1 MKDCP
6 HVFFVGNQP
15 KFETTL
21 VEGPLGQV
29 VRVISVPEFR
39 KTGEVILLDLETLE
53 PELVKVGIFEG

>member
-1 MKDCP
+1 
-6 HVFFVGNQP
+6 
-15 KFETTL
+15 
-21 VEGPLGQV
+21 V